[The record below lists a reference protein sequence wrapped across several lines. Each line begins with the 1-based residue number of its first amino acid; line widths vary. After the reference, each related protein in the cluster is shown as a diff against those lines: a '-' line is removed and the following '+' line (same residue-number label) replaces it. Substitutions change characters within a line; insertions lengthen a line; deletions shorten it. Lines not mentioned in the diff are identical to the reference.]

1 MSSAPQVPRPGPEP
15 EAGPATVELS
25 PTGEVAAPDHVGVA
39 IRAMGFGVLFGLA
52 VTSAVLWVVRTVQ
65 LSTPQ
70 PVDAKPTEAIV
81 NLLLLAWLGGAAL
94 ATAAGFSL
102 MRPLTSLYRR
112 GGLSIVAGF
121 ATLVISF
128 VTQPVDAA
136 FGRGGILALSALAT
150 VLALLLV
157 RAIVR
162 RRA

>member
-1 MSSAPQVPRPGPEP
+1 MAEHSVSP
-15 EAGPATVELS
+15 ELS

-52 VTSAVLWVVRTVQ
+52 VTSALLWVVRTVQ

-70 PVDAKPTEAIV
+70 PADARPSEAIV

-128 VTQPVDAA
+128 ITQPVDAM
-136 FGRGGILALSALAT
+136 FGRAGLVGLTGIAT
-150 VLALLLV
+150 ALALLLA
-157 RAIVR
+157 RSIAR

>member
-1 MSSAPQVPRPGPEP
+1 MTER
-15 EAGPATVELS
+15 PATTELS

-52 VTSAVLWVVRTVQ
+52 VTAALLWVVRTVQ

-70 PVDAKPTEAIV
+70 PADAKPSEAIV

-121 ATLVISF
+121 ATLVVSF
-128 VTQPVDAA
+128 ITQPVDAM
-136 FGRGGILALSALAT
+136 FGRAGLVGLTAIAT
-150 VLALLLV
+150 ALALLLA
-157 RAIVR
+157 RSIAR